1 MYKVFELQSSICLKN
16 IKQAVKPLLDP
27 KMLGIHISS
36 RNMDAR
42 FSCFKKKK
50 KKKKRQQFTAQ
61 STADNTG
68 QSTSGSKNKVQCTL
82 VAMKLQHLGTV

>member
-1 MYKVFELQSSICLKN
+1 MPDFPAL
-16 IKQAVKPLLDP
+16 
-27 KMLGIHISS
+27 
-36 RNMDAR
+36 
-42 FSCFKKKK
+42 KKK